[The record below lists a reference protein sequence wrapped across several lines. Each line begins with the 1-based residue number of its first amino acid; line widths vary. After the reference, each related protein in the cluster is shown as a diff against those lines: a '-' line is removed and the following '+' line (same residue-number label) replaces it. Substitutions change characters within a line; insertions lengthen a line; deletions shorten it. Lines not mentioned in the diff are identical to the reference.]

1 MFTISFANSASDET
15 FETQDQAEAHLDA
28 ELDEG
33 YELEYFE
40 DRALFWAT
48 EADSVNDDGAKAL
61 GSIRWQDGD
70 R

>member
-1 MFTISFANSASDET
+1 MFTISFSNGACDES
-15 FETQDQAEAHLDA
+15 FETQEQAEAHL
-28 ELDEG
+28 EEVLTEG

-40 DRALFWAT
+40 DRALFWAN

-61 GSIRWQDGD
+61 GSIRWDSGD

>member
-1 MFTISFANSASDET
+1 MFTITFTNGACEET
-15 FETQDQAEAHLDA
+15 FATQDQAEAHLDLV
-28 ELDEG
+28 LDAG

-40 DRALFWAT
+40 DRALFWAN
-48 EADSVNDDGAKAL
+48 EEGAIDDDGARAL